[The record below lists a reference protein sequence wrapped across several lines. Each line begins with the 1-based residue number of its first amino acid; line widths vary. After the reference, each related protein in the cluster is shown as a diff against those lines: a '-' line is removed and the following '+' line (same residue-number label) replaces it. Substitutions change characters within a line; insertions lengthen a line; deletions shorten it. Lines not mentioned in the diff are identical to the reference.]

1 MIDETYVEFAPCIEE
16 ITAIPLTKRYD
27 NLMVIR
33 GVSKFYAAPG
43 LRFGYGITSSEAFLK
58 SLHQHQKRGEPFFLY
73 PYAAY
78 GNFILV
84 RILKEGLTSFD
95 VFEAAIK
102 NRLMIR
108 DCSSFESLTG
118 EYIRFCIMNP
128 EDNDRLLHVLNSLI

>member
-1 MIDETYVEFAPCIEE
+1 MHLDYYTNITRNPGHVKRKEAEGGGRRRPRRDSETERERMFA
-16 ITAIPLTKRYD
+16 RQSHMD
-27 NLMVIR
+27 
-33 GVSKFYAAPG
+33 
-43 LRFGYGITSSEAFLK
+43 GYK
-58 SLHQHQKRGEPFFLY
+58 